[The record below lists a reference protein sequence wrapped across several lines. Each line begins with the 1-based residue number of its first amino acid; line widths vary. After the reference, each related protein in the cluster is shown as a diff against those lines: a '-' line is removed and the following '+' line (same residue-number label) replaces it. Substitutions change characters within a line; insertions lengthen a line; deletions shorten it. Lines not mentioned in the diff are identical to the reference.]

1 MNKVINLN
9 TLGNLIS
16 VIKLKEIWIID
27 ELLEKANINYD
38 DLIYFLNILSE
49 IYFQNGEYLFDFE
62 LDSINNKVVFNNST
76 EFYNL
81 ETITDL
87 ELFKIYTL
95 LNNIDVELTF
105 KNISKQDF
113 KMFNNTLKK
122 SFNLYNFENN
132 RTNNNKKIT
141 LNKNTFIEYIR
152 LGDTEP
158 EIYEIEPLII
168 TSNNDG
174 SVLEA
179 VDINE
184 DKVKTFLINRIITV
198 DNKIKKI
205 NKSKQKNKEIDVTFK
220 LIDENLLKKIDNYK
234 YIKKNNEYLSIFR
247 NKNIAIEFFLE
258 NFNAAKVIS
267 PDVVKVDIMKRIKSI
282 QKLIA
287 E

>member
-1 MNKVINLN
+1 M
-9 TLGNLIS
+9 
-16 VIKLKEIWIID
+16 
-27 ELLEKANINYD
+27 
-38 DLIYFLNILSE
+38 
-49 IYFQNGEYLFDFE
+49 
-62 LDSINNKVVFNNST
+62 
-76 EFYNL
+76 
-81 ETITDL
+81 
-87 ELFKIYTL
+87 
-95 LNNIDVELTF
+95 
-105 KNISKQDF
+105 
-113 KMFNNTLKK
+113 
-122 SFNLYNFENN
+122 
-132 RTNNNKKIT
+132 T